1 MGRQSNDSYWPAMI
15 KSHKLL
21 CVAVSVWTAP
31 ADRNCLCFMTLG
43 LLQQRA
49 KTHQQ
54 AFKIQFKFMVR
65 ENDKILSIRL
75 QAREHDGG
83 LFMCVSQRLYL
94 NDSCKENSSCK
105 CGRDSIFC
113 SRTVQQLGGRNHFRA
128 EPHLQGKGPVKA
140 PMGIVLSIILFLLCK
155 ICYWRKM
162 RQSQWRVVQSMCW
175 YYH

>member
-1 MGRQSNDSYWPAMI
+1 MLHDSGVIAATC
-15 KSHKLL
+15 KDTST
-21 CVAVSVWTAP
+21 S
-31 ADRNCLCFMTLG
+31 
-43 LLQQRA
+43 
-49 KTHQQ
+49 
-54 AFKIQFKFMVR
+54 IQDSIQVHGER
-65 ENDKILSIRL
+65 NDKILSVRL

-105 CGRDSIFC
+105 CGKDSIFC

-155 ICYWRKM
+155 ICY
-162 RQSQWRVVQSMCW
+162 
-175 YYH
+175 